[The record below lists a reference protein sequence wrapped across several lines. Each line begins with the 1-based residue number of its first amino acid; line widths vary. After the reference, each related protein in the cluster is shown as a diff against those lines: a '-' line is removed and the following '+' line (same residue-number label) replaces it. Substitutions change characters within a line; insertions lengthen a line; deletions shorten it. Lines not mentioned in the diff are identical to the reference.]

1 MVPHTLDHL
10 RKMVKITSGLIL
22 LATDGKIW
30 NMMVKKLQ
38 VQYQGKFLLLK
49 LTVE

>member
-1 MVPHTLDHL
+1 
-10 RKMVKITSGLIL
+10 MVKITFGLIP

-30 NMMVKKLQ
+30 NMMVKNLQ
-38 VQYQGKFLLLK
+38 VQYQDKFLILK

>member
-1 MVPHTLDHL
+1 
-10 RKMVKITSGLIL
+10 MVKIITSGLIP

-30 NMMVKKLQ
+30 NMMVKNLQ
-38 VQYQGKFLLLK
+38 VQYQDKFLILK